1 MTGCA
6 ALVYILYQLV
16 WEARRHSAPLGDDVR
31 RCFFYCGSLTAL
43 LWLVYPIA
51 WGVCE
56 GGNVIAP
63 DSEAVFYGVLDFLAK
78 PVFGA
83 LLIFGHRN
91 IDPARLGLAI
101 RDYDDDPSV
110 SGHMHSVQEKQRA
123 VNVAS
128 GSHTNGHSNGVSNGH
143 RDGGH
148 TNGNSGHHHDG
159 VVANGQ
165 GTGPTHTPMPV

>member
-1 MTGCA
+1 LTITTGCV
-6 ALVYILYQLV
+6 ALLYILYQLV

-31 RCFFYCGSLTAL
+31 KCFFYCGTLTAL
-43 LWLVYPIA
+43 LWTLYPIA

-63 DSEAVFYGVLDFLAK
+63 DSEAVFYGILDFLAK

-83 LLIFGHRN
+83 LLIWGHRN

-110 SGHMHSVQEKQRA
+110 MGGTQGTHEKRHA
-123 VNVAS
+123 HNTA
-128 GSHTNGHSNGVSNGH
+128 GATN
-143 RDGGH
+143 GH
-148 TNGNSGHHHDG
+148 TNGTTNG
-159 VVANGQ
+159 VTNGVTNGYTNTTTD
-165 GTGPTHTPMPV
+165 GTGHIANSTV